1 MDGMQDIGRFSNK
14 SVVRGVFLPGIIP
27 RLKRLFTINRGIFA
41 YIISSLFISV
51 GLLPK
56 TFSNKLLSGND
67 SLKIVNIIAV
77 AKSNIEFKWKNI
89 DQILIFFTVIS
100 GLVILFLYLF
110 ALVIYFLITPA
121 LALPALNPP
130 DVANM
135 FVTYS
140 PTTDIAFQLM
150 DSVFGVPGIFDSGSV
165 PIPGVFH
172 RALQEV
178 ISLYS
183 GCILLF
189 ASIIFLYYIFRIIGE
204 IAVLG
209 KPFGESFNPLWTPVR
224 LMVALAMLMPVSY
237 GLNGIQYAVMYVAKF
252 GSGLGTNIWTE
263 FNSYT
268 SGTFMGLEP
277 AQIIVKPKLQTAMPL
292 IQFMYLVNGCRMMYQ
307 RKEFQSSINNAN
319 PYAEDFL
326 VQAYVVSPSIA
337 KRIGDHPSFLNGDIN
352 SYAEASDFYRYKD
365 IRIVFGIKRAG
376 SDFMGEIDPVC
387 GSVVIPFTPVNEHE
401 AFKYI
406 QYYYH
411 DMIIKNMWITAYNND
426 LFFFNHRIT
435 EMFIRNGN
443 PDPCVMNIP
452 GASIDNATKLVTT
465 PDGIELTNLGECDS
479 LPLAS
484 VFSETMADMNTWMQL
499 SAEIGYENLIMDPN
513 INKIDDKILNLG
525 WAGAGIWF
533 NRISQLNGAL
543 TEAVMN
549 TPFPD
554 KYPKVMEEVERYNKS
569 TQVSM
574 NSIERFDPYLAGDD
588 VKIEFKDSG
597 DKEMAVAL
605 YTLNKYWQADDPTAE
620 NHKAATSTN
629 GFIKILDAIF
639 GTTGL
644 FNLRENTAANVN
656 PLAQLSAAGKALVS
670 SSIRNLMVGTS
681 AAVAGGI
688 SEAVMGPD
696 SPEGQ
701 AARHLASAMMSIAG
715 VTLIAGFMLHYII
728 PILPFMYF
736 FFAVGDWIKSIFE
749 AIVAA
754 PLWALAHITMDGDDF
769 ISEKASE
776 GYMLLLEIL
785 IRPTLTVFGLMASMS
800 IYSALVLMLNDTFA
814 VIEANFMGASGAAVY
829 DDPVLSS
836 MVRSRV
842 DQLFITIV
850 YAFLAYMLA
859 LNCFKLIDAIPDGI
873 LRWVGGSTKS
883 FSDIAGD
890 PAEKMT
896 EYTSIGGRMVTGE
909 VMEAAN
915 AMGGGI
921 GKAAGGLVAN
931 MKYKDMSEDE
941 IREYQAKANKEAK
954 EGEGSSFSDLA
965 ERLGLIK

>member
-140 PTTDIAFQLM
+140 PTTDIAFKLM

-277 AQIIVKPKLQTAMPL
+277 AQIIVKPKPQTTMPL

-326 VQAYVVSPSIA
+326 VQAYVVSPGIA
-337 KRIGDHPSFLNGDIN
+337 KKIGDQPGLLGGDID
-352 SYAEASDFYRYKD
+352 SYEEISDFYRYKD

-376 SDFMGEIDPVC
+376 SKFMGEIDPVC
-387 GSVVIPFTPVNEHE
+387 GSIVIPFTPVNEHI
-401 AFKYI
+401 AFEYVQ
-406 QYYYH
+406 QYYF
-411 DMIIKNMWITAYNND
+411 DMIMNMWIVVYND

-465 PDGIELTNLGECDS
+465 PDGIELTNLGKCDS

-484 VFSETMADMNTWMQL
+484 VFSKAMVDMNTWLQL
-499 SAEIGYENLIMDPN
+499 GVDIGYNNLITDPN

-543 TEAVMN
+543 TEAVIN

-644 FNLRENTAANVN
+644 FNLRENTAENVN

-670 SSIRNLMVGTS
+670 SSIRNLMVGTG
-681 AAVAGGI
+681 AAMAGGI

-754 PLWALAHITMDGDDF
+754 PLWALAHITMDGTDF

-814 VIEANFMGASGAAVY
+814 VIEANFMGASGAVVY

-890 PAEKMT
+890 PAEQMT
-896 EYTSIGGRMVTGE
+896 EYTTIGGNMMTGE
-909 VMEAAN
+909 VVEAAN